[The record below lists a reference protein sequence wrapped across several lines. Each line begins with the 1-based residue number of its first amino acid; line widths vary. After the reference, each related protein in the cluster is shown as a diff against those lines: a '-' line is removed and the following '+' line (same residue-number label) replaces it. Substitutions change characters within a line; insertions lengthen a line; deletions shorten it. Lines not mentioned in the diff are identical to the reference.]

1 MVYLTGDTHGDI
13 QRFKQGKLR
22 WLGKKD
28 TVVVLGDFGF
38 VWDGSAAERKRLDR
52 LRKRPYTVLFLDG
65 SHENYD
71 LLAQYPETELFG
83 GRVQSLG
90 GNVYHVCRGSM
101 LELEGK
107 TYLCFGGAESQDK
120 DDREPGV
127 NWWKQEMPSD
137 EEYDTCRRNLEK
149 VDYKGRLCADPRCTK
164 QIFDFTALALG
175 ESNRLHLFL
184 DEILLKLTY
193 EKWFFR
199 LLPQGCAAFHQE
211 PVCSVMSSLWASDA
225 PGCSTDRREYAGHNK
240 TCHPGRRGAHQ
251 RHSGGLYLAGKA
263 RGADFAG
270 AGRAAGQSP
279 LRGRRCWKQKLT
291 AARWCLT

>member
-38 VWDGSAAERKRLDR
+38 VWDGSAAERKRLDW

-90 GNVYHVCRGSM
+90 GNVYHVCRGSV

-127 NWWKQEMPSD
+127 NWWKQEML
-137 EEYDTCRRNLEK
+137 RGGRLQ
-149 VDYKGRLCADPRCTK
+149 GRLCADPRCAK
-164 QIFDFTALALG
+164 QIFGFYRSCPWREQPSA
-175 ESNRLHLFL
+175 
-184 DEILLKLTY
+184 
-193 EKWFFR
+193 
-199 LLPQGCAAFHQE
+199 
-211 PVCSVMSSLWASDA
+211 PV
-225 PGCSTDRREYAGHNK
+225 
-240 TCHPGRRGAHQ
+240 
-251 RHSGGLYLAGKA
+251 SG
-263 RGADFAG
+263 
-270 AGRAAGQSP
+270 
-279 LRGRRCWKQKLT
+279 
-291 AARWCLT
+291 

>member
-1 MVYLTGDTHGDI
+1 M
-13 QRFKQGKLR
+13 
-22 WLGKKD
+22 
-28 TVVVLGDFGF
+28 VLGDFGF
-38 VWDGSAAERKRLDR
+38 VWDGSTAERKRLDW
-52 LRKRPYTVLFLDG
+52 LRKRPYTILFLDG

-90 GNVYHVCRGSM
+90 GNVYHVCRGSV

-120 DDREPGV
+120 DDRESGV

-149 VDYKGRLCADPRCTK
+149 VDYKVDYVLTHDAPSRFL
-164 QIFDFTALALG
+164 DFTALALG

-193 EKWFFR
+193 EKWFF
-199 LLPQGCAAFHQE
+199 GCYHKDVQLSTKSRCVFCDVIPMGERRTGLFH
-211 PVCSVMSSLWASDA
+211 
-225 PGCSTDRREYAGHNK
+225 R
-240 TCHPGRRGAHQ
+240 
-251 RHSGGLYLAGKA
+251 
-263 RGADFAG
+263 
-270 AGRAAGQSP
+270 
-279 LRGRRCWKQKLT
+279 
-291 AARWCLT
+291 

>member
-38 VWDGSAAERKRLDR
+38 VWDGSAAERKRLDW
-52 LRKRPYTVLFLDG
+52 LRKRPYTILFLDG

-90 GNVYHVCRGSM
+90 GNVYHVCRGSV

-149 VDYKGRLCADPRCTK
+149 VDYKVDYVLTHDAPSRFL
-164 QIFDFTALALG
+164 DFTALALG

-193 EKWFFR
+193 ENGFS
-199 LLPQGCAAFHQE
+199 AAITRMCSF
-211 PVCSVMSSLWASDA
+211 PPRAGVCSVTSSPWASGA
-225 PGCSTDRREYAGHNK
+225 PGCSTDRRQNAGHNK
-240 TCHPGRRGAHQ
+240 TCHPGGRCPRQ
-251 RHSGGLYLAGKA
+251 RHSGGLYPAGKA
-263 RGADFAG
+263 RGTDFAG

-279 LRGRRCWKQKLT
+279 CPGS
-291 AARWCLT
+291 AAGNGD